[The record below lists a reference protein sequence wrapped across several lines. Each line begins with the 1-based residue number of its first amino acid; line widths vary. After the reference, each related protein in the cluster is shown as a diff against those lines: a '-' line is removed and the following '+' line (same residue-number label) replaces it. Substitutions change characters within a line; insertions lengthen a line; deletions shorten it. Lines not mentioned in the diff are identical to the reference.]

1 MRTISLSSSLTKKKR
16 IMDTFEKIVEKIS
29 FYRDHSVLVFA
40 SSAQKDGCNVVATE
54 CAKILAARGKNVL
67 LIDTDLRN
75 TVESK
80 YGVGLSEYLAG
91 QAQWGD
97 IFCQTDCPRLYTIP
111 SGQTPP
117 NPTELLSSK
126 AFGSLL
132 SGARSTF
139 DYVIL
144 STSPLSSYVD
154 GALVAVR
161 CDGAIL
167 VLSSRRT
174 KEKEATEAKRL
185 LKKSGCKILGAV
197 LNAMTVAEAEPIP
210 EAEDKKEPVS
220 AQKEKRPANKK
231 ADVFEEEE

>member
-1 MRTISLSSSLTKKKR
+1 MRTLSLSSALTKKKK
-16 IMDTFEKIVEKIS
+16 IMDTFEKIVDKIS
-29 FYRDHSVLVFA
+29 FYKDHSMLVFA
-40 SSAQKDGCNVVATE
+40 SSSENDGCGVVAAE
-54 CAKILAARGKNVL
+54 CAKILAARGKTVL
-67 LIDTDLRN
+67 LIDTDLRK
-75 TVESK
+75 TVESE
-80 YGVGLSEYLAG
+80 YGVGLSEHLAD
-91 QAQWGD
+91 QAEWSD

-139 DYVIL
+139 DYVVL
-144 STSPLSSYVD
+144 STAPLSACVD

-167 VLSSRRT
+167 VLSSRST
-174 KEKEATEAKRL
+174 KEKEAAEAKRL

-197 LNAMTVAEAEPIP
+197 LNATAVAKHEPASDTTP
-210 EAEDKKEPVS
+210 EAAVAPKSE
-220 AQKEKRPANKK
+220 RPAHKK
-231 ADVFEEEE
+231 DNVFEDEE

>member
-1 MRTISLSSSLTKKKR
+1 MRIIPLTSALTKKKK
-16 IMDTFEKIVEKIS
+16 IMDTFEKIVDKIS
-29 FYRDHSVLVFA
+29 FYREHSMLVFA
-40 SSAQKDGCNVVATE
+40 SSSENDGCAVVAAE
-54 CAKILAARGKNVL
+54 CAKILAARGKTVL
-67 LIDTDLRN
+67 LIDTDLRKA
-75 TVESK
+75 VESE
-80 YGVGLSEYLAG
+80 YGVGLSEHLAE
-91 QAQWGD
+91 QAEWSD
-97 IFCQTDCPRLYTIP
+97 IFCQTDCPRLYAIP

-144 STSPLSSYVD
+144 STAPLSACVD

-167 VLSSRRT
+167 VLSSRST
-174 KEKEATEAKRL
+174 KEKEASEAKRL

-197 LNAMTVAEAEPIP
+197 LNATAVAKHEPTSDTTP
-210 EAEDKKEPVS
+210 EAAVAPKSERSARKKT
-220 AQKEKRPANKK
+220 
-231 ADVFEEEE
+231 DVFEDEE